1 MNKVL
6 TYSVYP
12 GSALGDADWAEVSEL
27 FSSSYGF
34 YSAKDPSG
42 RAWRRIR
49 LSPSYYR
56 RVYATDAYR
65 VAVCREG
72 EKLVAEA
79 VFRVYETSQ
88 GQAVLV
94 VQLVVDEQ
102 YRRRGIA
109 SNLLRKIS
117 GVADFFCLG
126 VVTSNPFTV
135 RALESA
141 TSRRV
146 DLKAMMVHEAVIR
159 NEILAS
165 VDFLQ
170 TAQWRISA
178 AESVIDSGFY
188 TDRSSASEVTEILSA
203 QLGILP
209 EGYEWLAF
217 VFHE

>member
-1 MNKVL
+1 MNEDL

-12 GSALGDADWAEVSEL
+12 GSALGDADWAELSEL
-27 FSSSYGF
+27 FSSAYGF
-34 YSAKDPSG
+34 YSVKDPSG
-42 RAWRRIR
+42 RAGRRIR

-56 RVYATDAYR
+56 RVYATDAYQ

-79 VFRVYETSQ
+79 VFRACEISRGRAAFVT
-88 GQAVLV
+88 
-94 VQLVVDEQ
+94 QLVVDEQ

-109 SNLLRKIS
+109 CNLLRMIS
-117 GVADFFCLG
+117 RGADFFCLG

-141 TSRRV
+141 TSRYV
-146 DLKAMMVHEAVIR
+146 DLKMMMVHEAIIR

-170 TAQWRISA
+170 TAQWRISS

-188 TDRSSASEVTEILSA
+188 TDRTSPSEMTVVLSA
-203 QLGILP
+203 RLGVLP

>member
-27 FSSSYGF
+27 FSSAYGF

-42 RAWRRIR
+42 RAGRRIR

-79 VFRVYETSQ
+79 VFRVYETPR

-109 SNLLRKIS
+109 SQLLREIDS
-117 GVADFFCLG
+117 YGNFCCIG
-126 VVTSNPFTV
+126 VVTSNVFTV
-135 RALESA
+135 RALERA
-141 TSRRV
+141 IARRV
-146 DLKAMMVHEAVIR
+146 ELQAMKDNEAFIR
-159 NEILAS
+159 QEILS
-165 VDFLQ
+165 GIGFLEAAKW
-170 TAQWRISA
+170 TISKT
-178 AESVIDSGFY
+178 ESVIDTGFY
-188 TDRSSASEVTEILSA
+188 TDRSFTSEVTISER
-203 QLGILP
+203 LGALP
-209 EGYEWLAF
+209 EGAEWLGV
-217 VFHE
+217 VFRG